1 MDDSRTAPLETG
13 SLRVQVVTLSCTL
26 AIQAVATA
34 ATLAFPILAPAIPGI
49 GQAAVGVFLGVV
61 YFGAMIGSVV
71 GSAVVTGLGPVRA
84 SQAALMLQAFALGL
98 LVIGSE
104 PLRLVAALLCGL
116 GYGPITPASSQILA
130 RTTSPERMGVA
141 FSLKQTGVPLGG
153 LLTGATLPFMAT
165 LFSWKAGLAALALL
179 AVAVSVASAPLRTLD
194 AGATGRIGISR
205 TWYRPIVEVL
215 EHSELRSMAFV
226 SLMFS
231 ACQLSVS
238 GYLMAFLHREA
249 GLGLGRAGV
258 IYAIAQGA
266 GIAGRLLWGH
276 LADRIGSS
284 RRVLMVVCALMG
296 VSCVVTG
303 SFSAQ
308 WSMGALCVVSAVFGA
323 TAIGWNGVFLG
334 ELARL
339 APKGRVASVTGGAL
353 FFTYFGVVA
362 GPPVFGYLAD
372 WSGSLGL
379 AYVALGAVP
388 AVAFVLLCLPNG
400 SAERGVA
407 RTKA

>member
-1 MDDSRTAPLETG
+1 
-13 SLRVQVVTLSCTL
+13 
-26 AIQAVATA
+26 
-34 ATLAFPILAPAIPGI
+34 
-49 GQAAVGVFLGVV
+49 
-61 YFGAMIGSVV
+61 
-71 GSAVVTGLGPVRA
+71 
-84 SQAALMLQAFALGL
+84 
-98 LVIGSE
+98 
-104 PLRLVAALLCGL
+104 
-116 GYGPITPASSQILA
+116 
-130 RTTSPERMGVA
+130 
-141 FSLKQTGVPLGG
+141 
-153 LLTGATLPFMAT
+153 
-165 LFSWKAGLAALALL
+165 
-179 AVAVSVASAPLRTLD
+179 
-194 AGATGRIGISR
+194 
-205 TWYRPIVEVL
+205 
-215 EHSELRSMAFV
+215 
-226 SLMFS
+226 
-231 ACQLSVS
+231 
-238 GYLMAFLHREA
+238 
-249 GLGLGRAGV
+249 
-258 IYAIAQGA
+258 
-266 GIAGRLLWGH
+266 
-276 LADRIGSS
+276 
-284 RRVLMVVCALMG
+284 MG